1 MNASMS
7 CNPSRSAER
16 ADSPASANSRTIRA
30 PSSSALRWF
39 ASRCAG
45 IEKPSS
51 VPPRSACS
59 RVETRKYETASRTG
73 ASSVCSDA
81 VASRAVVLIMS
92 SSSEIALSLLSAAGR
107 RWCKFCPTVEMI
119 RLFCSD
125 ALGRR
130 EPIGVWLAVPPG
142 TVPRLGDAQHPLDEL
157 AQIRL
162 VSSRRPKAQTLILS
176 LHAR

>member
-1 MNASMS
+1 
-7 CNPSRSAER
+7 
-16 ADSPASANSRTIRA
+16 
-30 PSSSALRWF
+30 
-39 ASRCAG
+39 
-45 IEKPSS
+45 
-51 VPPRSACS
+51 
-59 RVETRKYETASRTG
+59 
-73 ASSVCSDA
+73 
-81 VASRAVVLIMS
+81 
-92 SSSEIALSLLSAAGR
+92 
-107 RWCKFCPTVEMI
+107 MI
-119 RLFCSD
+119 RLFRSD